1 VDVLATTA
9 IESGTVP
16 PLNHATNVALG
27 FLVAALAEILV
38 DGIRVKRI
46 EHFLLVQSLVAT
58 DTSETSIP
66 ETSTA
71 RGRSSTAAA
80 DFPAIMTR
88 MMFSSPRAFRLLP
101 ALRSSWINRRRVSPE
116 AKRAWSGGK
125 QMFAGSGQGS
135 P

>member
-9 IESGTVP
+9 IEGGTVR

-66 ETSTA
+66 RDLHRT
-71 RGRSSTAAA
+71 GQVLHRSS
-80 DFPAIMTR
+80 
-88 MMFSSPRAFRLLP
+88 
-101 ALRSSWINRRRVSPE
+101 
-116 AKRAWSGGK
+116 
-125 QMFAGSGQGS
+125 
-135 P
+135 